1 MHFKRQNS
9 QTNAAS
15 ATLYP
20 PMNLR
25 THLKTHSGKKLNKCN
40 MCDYEYIQAGN
51 LRTHLKVH
59 SANANANAA
68 DVILHLSRQT
78 IEGVI

>member
-1 MHFKRQNS
+1 MHFKRQKS

-25 THLKTHSGKKLNKCN
+25 THLK
-40 MCDYEYIQAGN
+40 
-51 LRTHLKVH
+51 VH
-59 SANANANAA
+59 SANAIANAA
-68 DVILHLSRQT
+68 DVILHLSRQA
-78 IEGVI
+78 IKEVV